1 MLIHIRDNFQVSDLK
16 DRFEK
21 CFQELTIEFF
31 FNSKNTSDVF
41 GLADKSQ
48 RIGDIRNRHV
58 EGDLPIKSWYTVKQ
72 VKREFSEKFDLH
84 VEIYRRENNSWVNS
98 SRMEEFTLRELEDIS
113 RKNAMPSLLQHS
125 KTG

>member
-31 FNSKNTSDVF
+31 FSTKNTLDAVS
-41 GLADKSQ
+41 LADKSQ

-58 EGDLPIKSWYTVKQ
+58 EGDLPIKSWYTVRQ
-72 VKREFSEKFDLH
+72 VKQEFSDKYGLN
-84 VEIYRRENNSWVNS
+84 VEIYRKENNAWVNS
-98 SRMEEFTLRELEDIS
+98 SRMENLTLRELGEIS
-113 RKNAMPSLLQHS
+113 RLHAMPSLLHS
-125 KTG
+125 QTG

>member
-31 FNSKNTSDVF
+31 FSTKNTLDAVC
-41 GLADKSQ
+41 LAHKNQ
-48 RIGDIRNRHV
+48 RIADIRTQHV

-72 VKREFSEKFDLH
+72 VKQEFADKYGLNI
-84 VEIYRRENNSWVNS
+84 EIYRRENNSWVNS
-98 SRMEEFTLRELEDIS
+98 SRMEDITLRELEDIS
-113 RKNAMPSLLQHS
+113 RRHAMPMLLQHS